1 MIKKTK
7 PDETEQDDEKQ
18 PDSDSKIE
26 AQRIQL
32 EYGKGKASFWLRG
45 HDGQI
50 LIRALAFLT
59 IALGVA
65 LCLWCLAILI
75 RAAGATWTSVL
86 GYIAWLICYCF
97 AVWSARS

>member
-7 PDETEQDDEKQ
+7 PDEPEQDDKQ
-18 PDSDSKIE
+18 SDSDGEIE

-45 HDGQI
+45 NDGQI

-59 IALGVA
+59 IALGIA

-75 RAAGATWTSVL
+75 RAAGAAWTSVL
-86 GYIAWLICYCF
+86 GYVLWLICYCF
-97 AVWSARS
+97 AVWSQRS